1 MALRPPLPRT
11 VRTAAVVC
19 TLAVGLTA
27 ASSVLGGT
35 PADGPAGPVAL
46 RAAGAG
52 APAALQQVSADGLA
66 GRISALQKHLRAQP
80 KDASGWSGLGA
91 AYVEQARGTGDPTRY
106 PQAEKTFA
114 RSLAVQPR
122 DNDEAL
128 AGRASLAAA
137 RHDFTSALRD
147 ADKALKVNS
156 YSQAAMAV
164 RIDALVELG
173 RYKDAFAAAKHA
185 DSVRPGIPVF
195 TRLAYVMELRGDSK
209 GAREVLERARQSAT
223 SPSDIA
229 YVSTSLGQLAFGQGR
244 YDAARRAFGT
254 ALRAVPGYLPALEY
268 RGRTRVA
275 EGRVGAG
282 VRDLEAVVRRSPLPA
297 QLAALGEAYEARG
310 DGKRDAEKA
319 KQQYAVV
326 DTWITL
332 ARANGVATDLDS
344 ALVAADHG
352 DVKEA
357 LKAARAEW
365 DRRQTVHT
373 ADALAWA
380 LHRNGKDREALTAAE
395 RAAEPGYR
403 NAAFL
408 YHRGMIEKSLG
419 DAASA
424 RDHLAAALDLNPGF
438 SPTGARDA
446 KAALKQL
453 GGAR

>member
-27 ASSVLGGT
+27 GSSVLGGT
-35 PADGPAGPVAL
+35 PADRPAEPVSL
-46 RAAGAG
+46 RSAG
-52 APAALQQVSADGLA
+52 APASLQQVSADGLA

-91 AYVEQARGTGDPTRY
+91 AYIEQARSTGDPTRY

-114 RSLAVQPR
+114 RALAVQPR

-147 ADKALKVNS
+147 ADKALKINS
-156 YSQAAMAV
+156 YSQSAMAV

-173 RYKDAFAAAKHA
+173 RYKDATAAADHA

-195 TRLAYVMELRGDSK
+195 TRLAYVMELRGDPK
-209 GAREVLERARQSAT
+209 GAHRVLETARESAT

-229 YVSTSLGQLAFGQGR
+229 YVSTSLGQLAFGQGE
-244 YDAARRAFGT
+244 YATARRALGA

-268 RGRTRVA
+268 RGRTAVA
-275 EGRVGAG
+275 EGRTGAG
-282 VRDLEAVVRRSPLPA
+282 IRDLEAVVRRSPLPA

-310 DGKRDAEKA
+310 DAKKA

-380 LHRNGKDREALTAAE
+380 LHRNGKDREALTAAK

-408 YHRGMIEKSLG
+408 YHRGVIEKSLG
-419 DAASA
+419 DKQSA
-424 RDHLAAALDLNPGF
+424 RDHLKAALDLNPGF

-446 KAALKQL
+446 KTTLNHL
-453 GGAR
+453 GGTR

>member
-35 PADGPAGPVAL
+35 PGDRPAGPVSLSA
-46 RAAGAG
+46 AG

-91 AYVEQARGTGDPTRY
+91 AYIEQARGTGDPTRY

-147 ADKALKVNS
+147 ADKALKINS
-156 YSQAAMAV
+156 YGQAAMAV

-173 RYKDAFAAAKHA
+173 RYKDAYAAAEHA
-185 DSVRPGIPVF
+185 DAVRPGIPVF
-195 TRLAYVMELRGDSK
+195 TRLAYVMELRGDPK
-209 GAREVLERARQSAT
+209 GAREVLERARESAT

-229 YVSTSLGQLAFGQGR
+229 YVSTSIGQLAWGQGR
-244 YDAARRAFGT
+244 YDTARRAFGT

-268 RGRTRVA
+268 RGRTAVA
-275 EGRVGAG
+275 QGRVSAG
-282 VRDLEAVVRRSPLPA
+282 IRDLEEVVRRSPLPA

-310 DGKRDAEKA
+310 DAAKA

-352 DVKEA
+352 DVKQA

-380 LHRNGKDREALTAAE
+380 LHRNGKDREALDAAE
-395 RAAEPGYR
+395 RAAGPGYR

-419 DAASA
+419 DEKAA
-424 RDHLAAALDLNPGF
+424 RGHLADALDLNPGF
-438 SPTGARDA
+438 SPTGSRDA
-446 KAALKQL
+446 KAALKRL

>member
-27 ASSVLGGT
+27 ASSVLSGT
-35 PADGPAGPVAL
+35 PAERPAEPVTL
-46 RAAGAG
+46 RAAGA
-52 APAALQQVSADGLA
+52 PASLQQVSADGLA

-91 AYVEQARGTGDPTRY
+91 AYIEQARSTGDPTRY

-156 YSQAAMAV
+156 YSQSAMAV

-173 RYKDAFAAAKHA
+173 RYKDALSAAEHA
-185 DSVRPGIPVF
+185 DTVRPGIPVF
-195 TRLAYVMELRGDSK
+195 TRLAYVMELRGDTK
-209 GAREVLERARQSAT
+209 GARRVLDSARESAT

-244 YDAARRAFGT
+244 YDTARQAFGT

-268 RGRTRVA
+268 RGRTAVA
-275 EGRVGAG
+275 QGRTAAG

-310 DGKRDAEKA
+310 DAKKA

-365 DRRQTVHT
+365 DRRETVHT

-380 LHRNGKDREALTAAE
+380 LHRNGKDREALTAAK

-419 DAASA
+419 DEKSA
-424 RDHLAAALDLNPGF
+424 RDHLSAALDLNPGF

-446 KAALKQL
+446 KETLKQL

>member
-27 ASSVLGGT
+27 ASSVLSGT
-35 PADGPAGPVAL
+35 PADQPAGPVSL
-46 RAAGAG
+46 RAAGA
-52 APAALQQVSADGLA
+52 PASLQQVSADGLA

-91 AYVEQARGTGDPTRY
+91 AYIEQARTTGDPTRY

-147 ADKALKVNS
+147 ADKSLKINS
-156 YSQAAMAV
+156 YSQSAMAV

-173 RYKDAFAAAKHA
+173 RYKDASAAAEHA
-185 DSVRPGIPVF
+185 DSVRPGIPIF
-195 TRLAYVMELRGDSK
+195 TRLAYVKELRGDPK
-209 GAREVLERARQSAT
+209 GAREVLERARESAT

-229 YVSTSLGQLAFGQGR
+229 YVSTSLGQLAFSQGR
-244 YDAARRAFGT
+244 YDAARSAFRT
-254 ALRAVPGYLPALEY
+254 ALRASPGYLPALEY
-268 RGRTRVA
+268 RGRTAAA
-275 EGRVGAG
+275 EGRLGAA
-282 VRDLEAVVRRSPLPA
+282 VRDLEKVVRSSPLPA

-310 DGKRDAEKA
+310 DAKKA

-380 LHRNGKDREALTAAE
+380 LHRNGKDREALTAAK

-419 DAASA
+419 EEDAA
-424 RDHLAAALDLNPGF
+424 RDHLAEALDLNPGF

>member
-27 ASSVLGGT
+27 ASSVLSGT
-35 PADGPAGPVAL
+35 PADQSAGPVSL
-46 RAAGAG
+46 RAAGS
-52 APAALQQVSADGLA
+52 PASLQQVSADGLA
-66 GRISALQKHLRAQP
+66 RRISALQKHLRAQP

-91 AYVEQARGTGDPTRY
+91 AYIEQARSTGDPTRY
-106 PQAEKTFA
+106 PQAEKNFA

-173 RYKDAFAAAKHA
+173 RYKDASAAAEHA

-195 TRLAYVMELRGDSK
+195 TRLAYVKELRGDPK
-209 GAREVLERARQSAT
+209 GAREVLERARVSAT

-229 YVSTSLGQLAFGQGR
+229 YVSTSLGQLAFNRGR
-244 YDAARRAFGT
+244 YDAARSALRT

-268 RGRTRVA
+268 RGRTAAA
-275 EGRVGAG
+275 EGHLGPA

-310 DGKRDAEKA
+310 GGKDRTKA

-380 LHRNGKDREALTAAE
+380 LHRNGKDREALDAAE
-395 RAAEPGYR
+395 RAAGPGYR

-419 DAASA
+419 DESAA
-424 RDHLAAALDLNPGF
+424 RDHLSAALDLNPGF

>member
-27 ASSVLGGT
+27 ASSVLSGT
-35 PADGPAGPVAL
+35 PAERPAEPVTL
-46 RAAGAG
+46 RAAGA
-52 APAALQQVSADGLA
+52 PASLQQVSADGLA

-91 AYVEQARGTGDPTRY
+91 AYIEQARSTGDPTRY

-156 YSQAAMAV
+156 YSQSAMAV

-173 RYKDAFAAAKHA
+173 RYKDALAAAGHA
-185 DSVRPGIPVF
+185 DTVRPGIPVF
-195 TRLAYVMELRGDSK
+195 TRLAYVMELRGDAK
-209 GAREVLERARQSAT
+209 GARRVLDSARESAT

-244 YDAARRAFGT
+244 YDTARQAFGT

-268 RGRTRVA
+268 RGRTAVA
-275 EGRVGAG
+275 QGRTAAG

-310 DGKRDAEKA
+310 DAKKA

-365 DRRQTVHT
+365 DRRETVHT

-380 LHRNGKDREALTAAE
+380 LHRNGKDREALTAAK

-419 DAASA
+419 DEQSA
-424 RDHLAAALDLNPGF
+424 RDHLSAALDLNPGF

-446 KAALKQL
+446 KETLKQL

>member
-27 ASSVLGGT
+27 ASSVLSGT
-35 PADGPAGPVAL
+35 PGGQPAGPVTL
-46 RAAGAG
+46 RAAGA
-52 APAALQQVSADGLA
+52 PLQQVSADGLA

-91 AYVEQARGTGDPTRY
+91 AYIEQARGNGDPTRY

-137 RHDFTSALRD
+137 RHDFTGALRD

-164 RIDALVELG
+164 RVDALVELG
-173 RYKDAFAAAKHA
+173 RYKDALAAAGHA

-195 TRLAYVMELRGDSK
+195 TRLAYVMELRGDPD
-209 GAREVLERARQSAT
+209 GAHQVLQRARESAT

-244 YDAARRAFGT
+244 YDTARQAFRT

-268 RGRTRVA
+268 RGRTAAA
-275 EGRVGAG
+275 EGRLTAG
-282 VRDLEAVVRRSPLPA
+282 IRDLEEVVRRSPLPA

-310 DGKRDAEKA
+310 DAEKA
-319 KQQYAVV
+319 EQQYAVV

-380 LHRNGKDREALTAAE
+380 LHRNGEDREALTAAK
-395 RAAEPGYR
+395 RAAGPGYR

-408 YHRGMIEKSLG
+408 YHRGVIEKSLG
-419 DAASA
+419 DEKAA
-424 RDHLAAALDLNPGF
+424 RGHLTAALDLNPGF